1 MCCFDFLSL
10 FSCNGGCCQK
20 NYCNCCNRCNG
31 CNNGCNR
38 CCCTD
43 EAYRA
48 GSRQG
53 YRYGAEI
60 AERVLS
66 TDHSCGTPWHNC
78 CAAAKAYN
86 GGFSCGF
93 RNGVNAVL
101 SGSKNCGN
109 RSGGSAAS
117 SAPCASN
124 AYGVSEAGNNA
135 ESNAWYARLYG
146 QGAAQN
152 RDCGCTHND

>member
-10 FSCNGGCCQK
+10 FSCNGGCGRKDCCGC
-20 NYCNCCNRCNG
+20 CNC

-43 EAYRA
+43 EAYQA

-53 YRYGAEI
+53 HRYGAEI

-86 GGFSCGF
+86 GGYVYGF

-101 SGSKNCGN
+101 SGNKNCGKN
-109 RSGGSAAS
+109 SGGAAASCAS
-117 SAPCASN
+117 SA
-124 AYGVSEAGNNA
+124 YGTSETGNNA
-135 ESNAWYARLYG
+135 ESNIWYARLYG

>member
-1 MCCFDFLSL
+1 MCCLDFLSL
-10 FSCNGGCCQK
+10 FSCNGGCGRKDCCGC
-20 NYCNCCNRCNG
+20 CNC

-43 EAYRA
+43 EAYQA

-53 YRYGAEI
+53 HRYGAEI

-86 GGFSCGF
+86 SGFGCGF

-101 SGSKNCGN
+101 SGSKNCDN

-117 SAPCASN
+117 CAPCASN

-146 QGAAQN
+146 QRAAQN

>member
-1 MCCFDFLSL
+1 MCCLDFLSL
-10 FSCNGGCCQK
+10 FSCNGGCGRKDCCGC
-20 NYCNCCNRCNG
+20 CNC

-43 EAYRA
+43 EAYQA

-53 YRYGAEI
+53 HRYGAEI

-86 GGFSCGF
+86 GGYVYGF

-101 SGSKNCGN
+101 SGNKNCGN
-109 RSGGSAAS
+109 RSGVTAAS
-117 SAPCASN
+117 RAAYTSN
-124 AYGVSEAGNNA
+124 GSVASEADNNA
-135 ESNAWYARLYG
+135 ESNIWYARLYG
-146 QGAAQN
+146 QDAVQN
-152 RDCGCTHND
+152 RGCGCAHGN